1 MIRLP
6 LTKKDSVE
14 VVAGVI
20 LSKDKLL
27 AVQRPKSSKE
37 YISSKWE
44 FPGGKVEQGENRI
57 QALKR
62 EVHEELQLG
71 IQNIDFLTTVE
82 HTYPDFHLVMHAYTC
97 EISSGGPV
105 LTEHVDLKWLSVDE
119 LDQFDWA
126 AADIPIVK
134 FLQARG

>member
-1 MIRLP
+1 MKTIA
-6 LTKKDSVE
+6 
-14 VVAGVI
+14 VVASVI
-20 LSKDKLL
+20 LREDKVLC
-27 AVQRPKSSKE
+27 VQRAEHAKE

-44 FPGGKVEQGENRI
+44 FPGGKVEQGEDRI

-97 EISSGGPV
+97 EIFSGEPV
-105 LTEHVDLKWLSVDE
+105 LTEHADMKWLLVEE
-119 LDQFDWA
+119 LDQLDWA

-134 FLQARG
+134 YLQARG